1 VKFLSTIRVRF
12 YELDPYDHVNH
23 TAYIGYFETGRV
35 DALQEMGFGIDAMKQ
50 SGYQIVLVE
59 LRARFLASATLQD
72 LLSVSTE
79 VVHIGRATSDWH
91 QEMRKGEE
99 LIATLDVKGAFTNLA
114 GRPVRPPSGFVEAAR
129 G

>member
-1 VKFLSTIRVRF
+1 VRFLSTIRVRF

-35 DALQEMGFGIDAMKQ
+35 EALQEMGFGIDVMKQ
-50 SGYQIVLVE
+50 AGYQIVLIE
-59 LRARFLASATLQD
+59 LQARFHASATLQD

-79 VVHIGRATSDWH
+79 VVEVGRATSGWH
-91 QEMRKGEE
+91 QELRKGEE
-99 LIATLDVKGAFTNLA
+99 LIATLDVKGAFTNLS
-114 GRPVRPPSGFVEAAR
+114 GRPVRPPAAR